1 MKIKELKI
9 LYAPWRGEYLMN
21 YNKNNPSDKCIFC
34 YYNDIKIKDI
44 EPSVENLVLYKAVY
58 SFIMLNKYPYIN
70 GHLMIIPYRHISDIE
85 LLTDEEKKEIFDLI
99 ILSKRVLNISYNMDG
114 YNIGANVGRA
124 AGAGVDQ
131 HIHFHILPRFIGDH
145 NFMTTISDVRVI
157 SFSLEQTYLTL
168 LQNLKKLFD

>member
-1 MKIKELKI
+1 VTD
-9 LYAPWRGEYLMN
+9 
-21 YNKNNPSDKCIFC
+21 NKNNSCLKDIFC

-85 LLTDEEKKEIFDLI
+85 LLTDEEKREIFDLI

-114 YNIGANVGRA
+114 YNIGSNVGRA